1 METKEVKEK
10 YCQEVGEKSEYM
22 ARNTNS
28 KPDVSDKSYNP
39 SVNVKIGEIFSFSVT
54 SLVLESMV

>member
-1 METKEVKEK
+1 MGTKEVKEK
-10 YCQEVGEKSEYM
+10 YCQEVGEETEYM

-39 SVNVKIGEIFSFSVT
+39 SVNVKIGRMDFFFQRNR
-54 SLVLESMV
+54 L